1 VTTIYAA
8 RWLLPV
14 ASQAVEDGALV
25 VEGSKIA
32 GVGSCAELLG
42 LFPES
47 SVQDLGNAI
56 ILPGLVNAH
65 SHLELTAMRGYL
77 ENEETNFFSWLRKL
91 TLARLNL
98 MTEDDIEVSALSG
111 ACEAARAGV
120 TAVGD
125 ASDAG
130 RLSMKALQSVGLRGI
145 VFQESFGPDANLAKE
160 NFVTLQAKV
169 DQLLASQTE
178 LVRVG
183 VSPHSPYTVSGPQLE
198 MIADFALREKLP
210 LMIHAAESAAEESL
224 IKDGTGLF
232 AEGLQKR
239 NIVWDIP
246 GMSPIQ
252 YLKERGILET
262 KPLLA
267 HCIRVDQHD
276 LEAISADGAS
286 IAHCPKSNAKLGHGF
301 ARLSAFLQNG
311 INVGIGSDSVASNN
325 TCDILEETRFAA
337 LLSRAVG
344 SGDNTQSRVGN
355 PELLHLATSGGER
368 CLGLNEGGPLQPG
381 AEADFIAVSVA
392 GTQQTPM
399 YDPAA
404 TLLFSSSGRDVVLT
418 VVAGREIYRNGRI
431 ETVDEERLSAR
442 INEISRKL
450 SGHEYSGS

>member
-1 VTTIYAA
+1 MTTIYTA

-14 ASQAVEDGALV
+14 SSQAVEDGALV
-25 VEGSKIA
+25 VEGSKIVGA
-32 GVGSCAELLG
+32 GSRAEMLS

-47 SVQDLGNAI
+47 PVQDLGDSI

-77 ENEETNFFSWLRKL
+77 EDEETNFFSWLRKL
-91 TLARLNL
+91 TFARLNL
-98 MTEDDIEVSALSG
+98 MTEDDIEVSALWG

-130 RLSMKALQSVGLRGI
+130 QVSMKALQSIGLRGV

-160 NFVTLQAKV
+160 NFATLQAKV
-169 DQLLASQTE
+169 DQLLAIQTE

-198 MIADFALREKLP
+198 LIADFALKEKLP

-232 AEGLQKR
+232 AEGLLKR
-239 NIVWDIP
+239 KIDWDIP

-252 YLKERGILET
+252 YLQKRGILKT
-262 KPLLA
+262 KALLA

-276 LEAISADGAS
+276 LEAISANGAS

-337 LLSRAVG
+337 LLSRAVV
-344 SGDNTQSRVGN
+344 SGHNNQSRISN
-355 PELLHLATSGGER
+355 TELLRMATSGGAK
-368 CLGLNEGGPLQPG
+368 CLGLAASGSLEIG
-381 AEADFIAVSVA
+381 ANADCIAVSID
-392 GTQQTPM
+392 GTHQAPV

-404 TLLFSSSGRDVVLT
+404 TLLFASSGRDVVLT
-418 VVAGREIYRNGRI
+418 VVAGREIYREGRI
-431 ETVDEERLSAR
+431 LTVDEERLSAR
-442 INEISRKL
+442 IREISRKL
-450 SGHEYSGS
+450 SDHEYSSS

>member
-1 VTTIYAA
+1 MTTIYAA

-25 VEGSKIA
+25 VEGSKIV
-32 GVGSCAELLG
+32 GVGSRAKLLK

-77 ENEETNFFSWLRKL
+77 EDEETNFFSWLRKL

-98 MTEDDIEVSALSG
+98 MTEDDIEVSALWG

-198 MIADFALREKLP
+198 LIADFALSEKLP

-262 KPLLA
+262 KALLA

-344 SGDNTQSRVGN
+344 SGDNTQSRVSN
-355 PELLHLATSGGER
+355 PELLHLATSGGAR
-368 CLGLNEGGPLQPG
+368 CLGLNKVGPLQPG
-381 AEADFIAVSVA
+381 ADADFIAVSVD

-418 VVAGREIYRNGRI
+418 VVAGREIYRNGRV

-450 SGHEYSGS
+450 SDHEYSGS